1 MALDRF
7 ITLSEAAQRMRTSVK
22 ETRSMI
28 KSGKIKGGLLPD
40 GAMVVS
46 EDTIPKRKEKS
57 KEDLLEYKRYKK
69 LNGVGVWISEASRK
83 YNIPT
88 TTLYQWFQKGYI
100 KNIGRDG
107 QKVLLNEQDVAYCA
121 GVYEKHKG
129 KGKWIFNSDGTPYI
143 PNNGSSA
150 KKKD

>member
-28 KSGKIKGGLLPD
+28 KSGKIKGGLLSD

-46 EDTIPKRKEKS
+46 EETIPKRKEDQRK
-57 KEDLLEYKRYKK
+57 KEDVKEYKMYAHLKSRGI
-69 LNGVGVWISEASRK
+69 GVNQAAKDYGVP
-83 YNIPT
+83 Y
-88 TTLYQWFQKGYI
+88 TTLYQWFQRGYI
-100 KNIGRDG
+100 KSVGRVG

-121 GVYEKHKG
+121 KIYLQSGSQG
-129 KGKWIFNSDGTPYI
+129 RRLFNADGTPYK
-143 PNNGSSA
+143 PKNGSSS
-150 KKKD
+150 K

>member
-46 EDTIPKRKEKS
+46 EDTLPKSKNDLQK
-57 KEDLLEYKRYKK
+57 KEDLREYKKYTN
-69 LNGVGVWISEASRK
+69 LNGIGIGVNQASK
-83 YNIPT
+83 NYGIPY

-100 KNIGRDG
+100 KSVGRDG

-121 GVYEKHKG
+121 DIYRKVGSQG
-129 KGKWIFNSDGTPYI
+129 RRMFNSNGTPYKSKK
-143 PNNGSSA
+143 SS
-150 KKKD
+150 